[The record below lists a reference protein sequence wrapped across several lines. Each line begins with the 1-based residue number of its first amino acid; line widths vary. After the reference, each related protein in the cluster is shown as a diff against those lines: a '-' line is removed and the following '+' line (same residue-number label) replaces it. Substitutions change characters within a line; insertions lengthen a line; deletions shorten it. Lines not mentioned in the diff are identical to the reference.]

1 MHSVQVVV
9 DEQRS
14 LGLLSNDSSIAS
26 RQSLLSLSLLGMENT
41 LKLLLLGNSVLVR
54 IPSRVRQLP
63 CYVSVSIPC
72 TATLPHSV
80 LDPRKHCFY
89 PHLYSALH
97 LQSRHLPSLS
107 LLLSGVALSLRKF
120 PPTILSYPRLA
131 VLNILHGNRRP
142 GRCSRML
149 PPSSSSDF

>member
-1 MHSVQVVV
+1 MHSVQAVV

-72 TATLPHSV
+72 TATLPHFRTR
-80 LDPRKHCFY
+80 PPK
-89 PHLYSALH
+89 A
-97 LQSRHLPSLS
+97 
-107 LLLSGVALSLRKF
+107 LLLSPPLLCTSSSLPTSPLSIPSSFWSRSLSSEI
-120 PPTILSYPRLA
+120 PPYNPFLSSA
-131 VLNILHGNRRP
+131 
-142 GRCSRML
+142 RCSEYPPRK
-149 PPSSSSDF
+149 PPSWSLLPHAATIVFF